1 MPIETLILDL
11 DETIYP
17 SSTGLWDLIGD
28 RIFLFIQ
35 QRLGLEPDVIRSLQY
50 QYFHTYGT
58 TLRGL
63 EINHGIDAQDYL
75 DYVHDI
81 PVEEI
86 LKPDPQLRQVLA
98 SYPQRKVIF
107 TNANKNHTRRVLEQV
122 GIADLFSGI
131 VDIQDISPHCK
142 PQPEAFQIALRLFGG
157 LAPADCL
164 FIDDSIRNIQTAANL
179 GLSVVYINENRQPSL
194 LYPSIRYL
202 KELPLVLSLN
212 GELHPPAE

>member
-1 MPIETLILDL
+1 MPIKTMILDL

-35 QRLGLEPDVIRSLQY
+35 QRLGLAPDVIRSLQY
-50 QYFHTYGT
+50 QYFRTYGT

-63 EINHGIDAQDYL
+63 QINHGIDAHEYL

-81 PVEEI
+81 PVEKI
-86 LKPDPQLRQVLA
+86 LKPDPQLCEVLS

-107 TNANKNHTRRVLEQV
+107 TNANKDHTRRVLEQV
-122 GIADLFSGI
+122 GVATLFSGI
-131 VDIQDISPHCK
+131 VDILDISPYCK
-142 PQPEAFQIALRLFGG
+142 PQPEAFQIALELFGG
-157 LAPADCL
+157 LNPAECV
-164 FIDDSIRNIQTAANL
+164 FIDDSMRNIQTAANM
-179 GLSVVYINENRQPSL
+179 GMSVVYINENRQPSL

-202 KELPLVLSLN
+202 KELPKVLSTG
-212 GELHPPAE
+212 GELHSPVE

>member
-1 MPIETLILDL
+1 MPIKTLILDL

-63 EINHGIDAQDYL
+63 QINHGVDAHDYL

-81 PVEEI
+81 PVEKI
-86 LKPDPQLRQVLA
+86 LKPDPELCDVLA

-107 TNANKNHTRRVLEQV
+107 TNANKNHTRRVIQQV
-122 GIADLFSGI
+122 GVADLFSGI
-131 VDIQDISPHCK
+131 VDILDISPYCK
-142 PQPEAFQIALRLFGG
+142 PQPEAFQIALHLFGG
-157 LAPADCL
+157 LAPGDCL
-164 FIDDSIRNIQTAANL
+164 FIDDSIRNIQTAADL
-179 GLSVVYINENRQPSL
+179 GMSVVYINENRQPSL

-202 KELPLVLSLN
+202 KELPLVLSTN
-212 GELHPPAE
+212 GELHSPVE